1 MNTTSFYRIAVASTV
16 SALTL
21 AFATSAVPA
30 QASSAIDV
38 QDWAVFVDPPT
49 RFGFVKTP
57 NGWVF
62 VRQLDEQQMTRLPAG
77 TLFALLK
84 EDDSEIRYAHPAL
97 EPHHR
102 IKSLHASQW
111 LACSLSSQANA
122 RTASFNPLATP

>member
-1 MNTTSFYRIAVASTV
+1 MLLHLQSSAPSNFSEPKGPEMNTTSFYRIAVASTV
-16 SALTL
+16 SALML
-21 AFATSAVPA
+21 AFAAPAVPA

-49 RFGFVKTP
+49 RFAFVKTP
-57 NGWVF
+57 NGWLF

-97 EPHHR
+97 
-102 IKSLHASQW
+102 
-111 LACSLSSQANA
+111 
-122 RTASFNPLATP
+122 

>member
-49 RFGFVKTP
+49 RFAFVKTP

-62 VRQLDEQQMTRLPAG
+62 VRQLDEEQMIPFSATTNVGRDDLAAAVVSLVDQPSWRDDATGALTGEKEGVSPPG
-77 TLFALLK
+77 T
-84 EDDSEIRYAHPAL
+84 P
-97 EPHHR
+97 
-102 IKSLHASQW
+102 
-111 LACSLSSQANA
+111 
-122 RTASFNPLATP
+122 